1 MCRCFA
7 FAAAAV
13 CALSAGADSLS
24 VRMLPGEHWWGV
36 CNSFGTNMP
45 FTAATQG
52 FKADLFAWNYGGQPI
67 IRDLVALRQKF
78 APKFVELARRAGET
92 GEPIMR
98 YLEYSYPGMGY
109 AEIRDQFM
117 MGDDLLVA
125 PVVEKGAKTRR
136 VVIPPGRWRGDD
148 VKEVVGPATVEVAA
162 PLERL
167 PHFVRL
173 STDCK

>member
-24 VRMLPGEHWWGV
+24 VRMLPGERWWGV

-52 FKADLFAWNYGGQPI
+52 FKADLFAWNYGGQRI
-67 IRDLVALRQKF
+67 IRDHVALRQKF

-125 PVVEKGAKTRR
+125 PVVEKGATSRK
-136 VVIPPGRWRGDD
+136 VILPPGNWKADD
-148 VKEVVGPATVEVAA
+148 GRIYNGPATIDIPA
-162 PLERL
+162 PLSRLPYFERL
-167 PHFVRL
+167 
-173 STDCK
+173 